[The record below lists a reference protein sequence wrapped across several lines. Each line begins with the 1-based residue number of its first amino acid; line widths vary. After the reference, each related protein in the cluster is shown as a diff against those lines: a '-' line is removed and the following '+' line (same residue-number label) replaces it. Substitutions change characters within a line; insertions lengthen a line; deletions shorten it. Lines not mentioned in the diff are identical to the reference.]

1 MSSVPEADM
10 ASILGL
16 ECYGVSLLTNMGAG
30 LTDEILSHDDVK
42 STANKVGEAVVELV
56 S

>member
-10 ASILGL
+10 AALLGL

-30 LTDEILSHDDVK
+30 LTNEILSHDDVK
-42 STANKVGEAVVELV
+42 STAVKVGGAVVELV